1 MSGKSRARRRRKGA
15 GADTGQRE
23 PDRAQRI
30 VQALAEH
37 DLTALKQL
45 ARTGDGLLTTQLR
58 RQAWPLLLNFR
69 SLADAGDRAT
79 AHCDEEQVAL
89 DVRRTRLPESAEI
102 RHDVRPRRQAELT
115 KVVNGVLRS
124 YPWLSYYQGFHELA
138 MTFLCVFG
146 TARPATE
153 AAKMAALFFV
163 RDAMGSTLEHVMQ
176 QLDLLYVLLEATCPR
191 VRALLASLDVPPF
204 FAISWVLTWFAH
216 DVASFADVCRIYDLL
231 IVSPP
236 LQVVYVA
243 AALIRLR
250 EADVLACERDFAAV
264 HTGLAALPS
273 TTADWLPVIDGACAL
288 Q

>member
-1 MSGKSRARRRRKGA
+1 MGGKSRARRRQRGGA
-15 GADTGQRE
+15 GPEQRE
-23 PDRAQRI
+23 TGRAQRI
-30 VQALAEH
+30 ARAVAEH

-69 SLADAGDRAT
+69 SLADAGDRGA
-79 AHCDEEQVAL
+79 AHRDEDQVAL
-89 DVRRTRLPESAEI
+89 DVRRTRLPDAPEI
-102 RHDVRPRRQAELT
+102 RRDVRARRLAELSQ
-115 KVVNGVLRS
+115 VVSGVLRS

-146 TARPATE
+146 SPRPAVE

-163 RDAMGSTLEHVMQ
+163 RDAMGSSLDHVMQ
-176 QLDLLYVLLEATCPR
+176 QLDLLYVLLEAACPR
-191 VRALLASLDVPPF
+191 VHALLAALDVPPF

-216 DVASFADVCRIYDLL
+216 DVESFADVCRLFDHL

-236 LQVVYVA
+236 LQVVHVA

-250 EADVLACERDFAAV
+250 EAEVLACERDFAAV
-264 HTGLAALPS
+264 HTALAALPA

-288 Q
+288 QA